1 MILDQCFQ
9 SGMCRPL
16 FSFFRDAD
24 PSFERASSRT
34 MSLLWPLMFFSGV
47 FLSHPAIKSIETHTN
62 RALEK
67 NYKNTFF
74 LICVFFQFSRA
85 LGPCFFCCLCLWF
98 ARPFS
103 KVLLWFARVSLMVC
117 SCFFFWCLWFA
128 CAFTGVVFMV
138 CSYFFSCFFVVCSWF
153 FWFFKRF
160 ALAFSDIL
168 FVVCSSFCGLPF
180 SFKKL
185 VSWVCHVSVLTICDL
200 HRYSLLGKRT
210 SFSSLFLVL
219 FLAPFWCQL
228 LQPLGG
234 TEDKCSIW

>member
-1 MILDQCFQ
+1 
-9 SGMCRPL
+9 
-16 FSFFRDAD
+16 
-24 PSFERASSRT
+24 
-34 MSLLWPLMFFSGV
+34 MF
-47 FLSHPAIKSIETHTN
+47 
-62 RALEK
+62 
-67 NYKNTFF
+67 
-74 LICVFFQFSRA
+74 FFQFSRA

-117 SCFFFWCLWFA
+117 SCFFLAFVVCLCFYWCCFHGLLVLFL
-128 CAFTGVVFMV
+128 V
-138 CSYFFSCFFVVCSWF
+138 FFVVCSWF

-168 FVVCSSFCGLPF
+168 FVVCWSFCGLPF
-180 SFKKL
+180 SFKQL